1 MPAERANVGSGLVS
15 GTLTSRSALRFGS
28 LVMRTLTSYSSTA
41 FPRLAGLARRKVL
54 NYLTELPVEA
64 LPRKSMTTERCH

>member
-28 LVMRTLTSYSSTA
+28 LVMRTPTSYSSTA
-41 FPRLAGLARRKVL
+41 FLDWPGWRGEK
-54 NYLTELPVEA
+54 YLTEIAVEA
-64 LPRKSMTTERCH
+64 LPRKSMTTEHCY